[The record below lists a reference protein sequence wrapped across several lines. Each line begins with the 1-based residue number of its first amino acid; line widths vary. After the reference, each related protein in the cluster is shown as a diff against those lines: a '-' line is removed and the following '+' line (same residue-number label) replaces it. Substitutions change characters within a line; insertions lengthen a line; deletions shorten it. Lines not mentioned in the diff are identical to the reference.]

1 MKLSQSIVG
10 TVALVSVAFA
20 GNASGAFTNLLPN
33 LGESNTFNSY
43 TTGNLGTQGSWNPYV
58 GSTYW
63 AASDYTIANDPS
75 AGGTK
80 GKSVKILTKATASG
94 SSVTANV
101 VSYSAYRDMY
111 QGVTT
116 AWNARTAGQNYM
128 VMNFSSYVVTGGTS
142 TTAAGQFFGSIQNQ
156 EGTVLAGIGVRG
168 GDGEVFTWAYKTGGS
183 GTGTYITDT
192 TYKVNRNS
200 WNTFTVGFNTSTYG
214 YDYKFTDSTGV
225 LRTSN
230 STGVTS
236 SATGYY
242 IDVGSDQGLS
252 IAKSQI
258 SMTGYFD
265 TIGAYAT
272 IPSPGAFAL
281 IGLAGL
287 VARRRR

>member
-1 MKLSQSIVG
+1 MKLSQSLFG

-33 LGESNTFNSY
+33 LGESNTFNLY
-43 TTGNLGTQGSWNPYV
+43 TTGNLGTQGGWNPYV
-58 GSTYW
+58 SSYG

-75 AGGTK
+75 SGGTK
-80 GKSVKILTKATASG
+80 GKSIKILTKSTVNNANKDT
-94 SSVTANV
+94 VTG
-101 VSYSAYRDMY
+101 SAYRDMY

-156 EGTVLAGIGVRG
+156 AGTVLAGIGVRG
-168 GDGEVFTWAYKTGGS
+168 GDGEVFTWAYKTVGS
-183 GTGTYITDT
+183 TTGTYVTDT

-200 WNTFTVGFNTSTYG
+200 WNAFTVGFNTSTYG
-214 YDYKFTDSTGV
+214 YDYTFTDSTGV
-225 LRTSN
+225 LRTSS

-242 IDVGSDQGLS
+242 IDVGSSQGS
-252 IAKSQI
+252 STAKSQ
-258 SMTGYFD
+258 SVMTGYFD

-272 IPSPGAFAL
+272 IPSPGAVAL

>member
-94 SSVTANV
+94 SSVTATV
-101 VSYSAYRDMY
+101 VSSSAYRDMY